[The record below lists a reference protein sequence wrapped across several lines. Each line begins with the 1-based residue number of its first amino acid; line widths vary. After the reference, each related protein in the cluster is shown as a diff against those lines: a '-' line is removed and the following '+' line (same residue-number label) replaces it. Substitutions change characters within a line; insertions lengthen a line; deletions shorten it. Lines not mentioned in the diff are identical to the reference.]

1 DVEAEEYVNN
11 DYDDDYD
18 ELQPKWYE
26 KLSNIIITIGIATI
40 VVVIGL
46 IVFREPIRGLIGTGN
61 EAVNNY
67 DLQGEIEDY
76 KSDVG
81 DTLQGESN
89 GSETDDEEGEST
101 PQPVGTAKMEVAP
114 EGEYTVGAK
123 GDIDAGV
130 WVVDEVLLD
139 IYESEEAYKQNKD
152 AIYSDVDFVDRQ
164 QLVKLIEGDYVVVQK
179 GSIIFNE
186 TRPTKAVNLGDTLH
200 LQEGNQYV
208 VGKDFPEGF
217 YTFYNLGLLELGE
230 D

>member
-1 DVEAEEYVNN
+1 
-11 DYDDDYD
+11 
-18 ELQPKWYE
+18 
-26 KLSNIIITIGIATI
+26 
-40 VVVIGL
+40 
-46 IVFREPIRGLIGTGN
+46 
-61 EAVNNY
+61 
-67 DLQGEIEDY
+67 
-76 KSDVG
+76 
-81 DTLQGESN
+81 
-89 GSETDDEEGEST
+89 T

-152 AIYSDVDFVDRQ
+152 AIYSNVDFVDRQ

-230 D
+230 DEESMVSPTTVTIKNAGEGERTSIKVERKSTLFLKSGLELEFPDDMIMERVSADGTYGADKEVLEDMIKEDSDNKEE